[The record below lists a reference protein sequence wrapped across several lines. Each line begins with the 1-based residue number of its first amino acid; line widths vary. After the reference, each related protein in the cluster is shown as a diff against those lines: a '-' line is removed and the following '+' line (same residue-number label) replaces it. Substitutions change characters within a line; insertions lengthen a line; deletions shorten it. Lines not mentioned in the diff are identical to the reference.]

1 MKKLLRLT
9 KLLLTAALFGV
20 GQSAWA
26 TDVPYTIGSEG
37 CGYRAEYSDP
47 YTVKN
52 GETLHITFT
61 NNNYGTATVFHN
73 YILEAT
79 SAVDKHDGVYFDL
92 RGDNYAFGQGTFVQ
106 NYNGNCLSDLNGATV
121 DNYIT
126 YAGGVIT
133 VNQIFTKAEVTTYNR
148 VYTYTVAG
156 NPKSVIIY
164 VTEEAAQVT
173 ITNVETSKWST
184 VWSTDFSSA
193 PSGISYSHPNATV
206 SITDGKL
213 LFYNGSNS
221 DRTATVSFDDD
232 AFEVATNWIMEYD
245 WGASSPNTNSTTL
258 NFVTD
263 QGTAFSIAYDK
274 YDGTATITSS
284 TSTELT
290 TTLPINNYPKAA
302 PSTIS
307 HFKIEGVTDD
317 GIYLTLTCGG
327 VTYVNK
333 QKVTSSFGYPT
344 TFTGSTGKAQNYIS
358 FDNISFKTPAVA
370 GFVATPTS
378 EVRADGTNRK
388 FTLSCLTDGATIY
401 YATSDLEKG
410 AAGWIEYTGEVS
422 TAAAT
427 IYAYAKDDE
436 DNTSEIMNFATGA
449 GTAITLNA
457 PTFSVTSLAEDGGYY
472 YPIVTISNN
481 QTGLELTPASTTLT
495 YKFNDASIA
504 SSNPYTFTTVGTLEV
519 IVSADGF
526 TSNSATF
533 EIEYPYVKTKTIDL
547 QAITASELSSSWKL
561 MAENTGLQGSW
572 SSPYN
577 GTTYSRYWYDVT
589 EESAS
594 RITLVD
600 GLEGWYQ
607 NSDGANKS
615 YYIYPGLGLV
625 VPLTTQKDDG
635 TENGGSNYGS
645 NNHAIYLAGG
655 TADQYVT
662 WKYGNNYGK
671 YADKTTVTAGNV
683 SFNLYRYSDILTK
696 VEAYSPAVSVTLP
709 SSGYATFASDYALDF
724 ANATGVKAYYATND
738 LENDGKINM
747 TKITG
752 SVPAGTGLFL
762 QKDGEGAV
770 SIPVVASSTTDM
782 SANLLK
788 RGTGAVVKSVDNGIT
803 CYVLANQASGIGFY
817 KLDTTTGVVVST
829 NKAYL
834 ELPASVNPSR
844 LAFVFDDGEATGIK
858 NVAPVNA
865 ENEDAIY
872 NLSGQRVSQPKK
884 GLYVVGGKKVMVK

>member
-1 MKKLLRLT
+1 MKKLLLLT
-9 KLLLTAALFGV
+9 KTLLAAALLCV
-20 GQSAWA
+20 GQNAWA

-61 NNNYGTATVFHN
+61 NNNYGTATVWNN
-73 YILEAT
+73 YMLEAT

-92 RGDNYAFGQGTFVQ
+92 RGDNYAFDQGTFVQ
-106 NYNGNCLSDLNGATV
+106 NYNGNCTSDLNGATV

-156 NPKSVIIY
+156 SPASVIIY

-173 ITNVETSKWST
+173 ITNVETSKWTT
-184 VWSTDFSSA
+184 VWNTDFSST
-193 PSGISYSHPNATV
+193 PTGISYSHPNATV

-317 GIYLTLTCGG
+317 GIYLTVTCGG

-378 EVRADGTNRK
+378 EVTRADGTNRK

-410 AAGWIEYTGEVS
+410 AAGWVEYTGEVS

-427 IYAYAKDDE
+427 IYAYAADDE
-436 DNTSEIMNFATGA
+436 DNTSEKMNFATGA
-449 GTAITLNA
+449 GTTIDLLPATVTHSNNGVYTIASNQSAILGA
-457 PTFSVTSLAEDGGYY
+457 PTATIHYQIDGGSEQTSTNASVNVNIAADGTLTYWLTADGYGATDPADETVYAAVGYAVTRTIDFKTSNSNDWAVKGDATTVTGDTHTYYLYKDQSSNLIAEDILATSFENAANSWRIQRYYGGTSPYNNTEY
-472 YPIVTISNN
+472 IALKNLTAGQIIQFACTSAPSIVAN
-481 QTGLELTPASTTLT
+481 LTAVPASTYTG
-495 YKFNDASIA
+495 
-504 SSNPYTFTTVGTLEV
+504 TFTYSATADGDV
-519 IVSADGF
+519 IVSLAKGVVI
-526 TSNSATF
+526 TTIKLCATTVSAT
-533 EIEYPYVKTKTIDL
+533 IG
-547 QAITASELSSSWKL
+547 S
-561 MAENTGLQGSW
+561 TGW
-572 SSPYN
+572 
-577 GTTYSRYWYDVT
+577 
-589 EESAS
+589 
-594 RITLVD
+594 
-600 GLEGWYQ
+600 
-607 NSDGANKS
+607 
-615 YYIYPGLGLV
+615 
-625 VPLTTQKDDG
+625 
-635 TENGGSNYGS
+635 
-645 NNHAIYLAGG
+645 
-655 TADQYVT
+655 
-662 WKYGNNYGK
+662 
-671 YADKTTVTAGNV
+671 
-683 SFNLYRYSDILTK
+683 
-696 VEAYSPAVSVTLP
+696 
-709 SSGYATFASDYALDF
+709 ATFSSDYALDF
-724 ANATGVKAYYATND
+724 TGISDFEAY
-738 LENDGKINM
+738 M
-747 TKITG
+747 ITG
-752 SVPAGTGLFL
+752 HEGNVVTKSKVEGTVPAGTGLL
-762 QKDGEGAV
+762 LKGDED
-770 SIPVVASSTTDM
+770 SYNIPVVASSSTDV
-782 SANLLK
+782 SANKLVA
-788 RGTGAVVKSVDNGIT
+788 GTGESVSAEGGKT
-803 CYVLANQASGIGFY
+803 KYVLGVSGSDEAEFQKI
-817 KLDTTTGVVVST
+817 VST
-829 NKAYL
+829 AATVAKGKAYL
-834 ELPASVNPSR
+834 QFNEEI
-844 LAFVFDDGEATGIK
+844 LARTMSFVGDITGVETVEAVSEAKAKEGKFIENGKLVIVK
-858 NVAPVNA
+858 NGVKYNA
-865 ENEDAIY
+865 A
-872 NLSGQRVSQPKK
+872 GAK
-884 GLYVVGGKKVMVK
+884 LY

>member
-26 TDVPYTIGSEG
+26 DTETLTLYSQDYQDAEDATSWVSSDATNIPVSLQTVDENKFIRAGWTTNSRYAYTNFFTNRAEAASTFYGAYTTYTLSFDAVLTGASRQPSDFAVMANDHIMPYSAGMNYLQGKNYAAQKNPYLLYLKNNVPSSGDNTESVRQTFYINETDNTVVLPNDGWCTYILDVTATTVTYTIKNKSTSVVLATGS
-37 CGYRAEYSDP
+37 
-47 YTVKN
+47 YTIPDGQSN
-52 GETLHITFT
+52 LAQGLFTFLHKAS
-61 NNNYGTATVFHN
+61 G
-73 YILEAT
+73 
-79 SAVDKHDGVYFDL
+79 SG
-92 RGDNYAFGQGTFVQ
+92 
-106 NYNGNCLSDLNGATV
+106 
-121 DNYIT
+121 
-126 YAGGVIT
+126 YAGRLDI
-133 VNQIFTKAEVTTYNR
+133 
-148 VYTYTVAG
+148 
-156 NPKSVIIY
+156 
-164 VTEEAAQVT
+164 
-173 ITNVETSKWST
+173 
-184 VWSTDFSSA
+184 
-193 PSGISYSHPNATV
+193 
-206 SITDGKL
+206 
-213 LFYNGSNS
+213 
-221 DRTATVSFDDD
+221 
-232 AFEVATNWIMEYD
+232 
-245 WGASSPNTNSTTL
+245 
-258 NFVTD
+258 
-263 QGTAFSIAYDK
+263 
-274 YDGTATITSS
+274 
-284 TSTELT
+284 
-290 TTLPINNYPKAA
+290 
-302 PSTIS
+302 
-307 HFKIEGVTDD
+307 
-317 GIYLTLTCGG
+317 
-327 VTYVNK
+327 
-333 QKVTSSFGYPT
+333 
-344 TFTGSTGKAQNYIS
+344 
-358 FDNISFKTPAVA
+358 DNIKITTEIEA
-370 GFVATPTS
+370 GFVAVPTG
-378 EVRADGTNRK
+378 VITAPDGKNRK

-401 YATSDLEKG
+401 YATTDLEIG
-410 AAGWIEYTGEVS
+410 AAGWKTYTGEVTTDAS
-422 TAAAT
+422 T
-427 IYAYAKDDE
+427 IYVYAQKGSDV
-436 DNTSEIMNFATGA
+436 SEKGSFTTGV

-495 YKFNDASIA
+495 YKFNDGSIT

-671 YADKTTVTAGNV
+671 NADKTTVTAGNV

-738 LENDGKINM
+738 VVDDGKINM
-747 TKITG
+747 KLIEG
-752 SVPAGTGLFL
+752 PVPAGTGLFL
-762 QKDGEGAV
+762 QKVGEKAV

-788 RGTGAVVKSVDNGIT
+788 RGTGAAVKSVEDGVT
-803 CYVLANQASGIGFY
+803 CYVLANPTSGIGFY
-817 KLDTTTGVVVST
+817 KLNTTTGVEVAT

-834 ELPASVNPSR
+834 ELPASKKASR

-858 NVAPVNA
+858 NVAPVYA

-884 GLYVVGGKKVMVK
+884 GLYVVGGKKVMIK